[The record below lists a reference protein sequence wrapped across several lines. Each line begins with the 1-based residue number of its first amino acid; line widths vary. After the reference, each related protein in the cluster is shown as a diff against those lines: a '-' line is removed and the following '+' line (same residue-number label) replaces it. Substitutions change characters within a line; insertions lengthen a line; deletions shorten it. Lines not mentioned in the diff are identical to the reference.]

1 MRRSVIYTAFV
12 LGWLIYTGVSVVTST
27 DYTKAVLNFVTN
39 MLIVIIVLEAVE
51 GELDR
56 RSICD
61 RIPRAVKV
69 SGPLVYIFLGVA
81 MMLVMG
87 TGVKMIDSNVAND
100 TVAILNFTKNV
111 VDIVAALVAANVMV
125 RAAKACDVVI
135 TLVMLFMALAFGL
148 IAVVG
153 SLLIIDQLQTTLSI
167 DGLDIKPRL
176 RF

>member
-1 MRRSVIYTAFV
+1 MRLTYMRRSVIYTAFV

-39 MLIVIIVLEAVE
+39 MLIVIIGLQAVE
-51 GELDR
+51 WELDG

-69 SGPLVYIFLGVA
+69 FGFLVIIFILVVT
-81 MMLVMG
+81 MLVG
-87 TGVKMIDSNVAND
+87 VTGMRMIDSNVTD
-100 TVAILNFTKNV
+100 GTVAILNFTKNV
-111 VDIVAALVAANVMV
+111 VAVVAALVAADVMTS
-125 RAAKACDVVI
+125 AAKACDVVI

-153 SLLIIDQLQTTLSI
+153 SLLTIDQL
-167 DGLDIKPRL
+167 
-176 RF
+176 

>member
-12 LGWLIYTGVSVVTST
+12 LGLLIYTGVSVVTST

-39 MLIVIIVLEAVE
+39 MLIVIIGLQAVDW
-51 GELDR
+51 GLDG

-61 RIPRAVKV
+61 RIPRAVKIFR
-69 SGPLVYIFLGVA
+69 PLVIIFLLVA
-81 MMLVMG
+81 TMLVVI
-87 TGVKMIDSNVAND
+87 TGMRMIDSNVTDD

-111 VDIVAALVAANVMV
+111 MAVVVALVAGNVMV

-153 SLLIIDQLQTTLSI
+153 SLLIIDQLQIALSI
-167 DGLDIKPRL
+167 GGLDIKPRL

>member
-12 LGWLIYTGVSVVTST
+12 LGSLIYTGVSVVTST

-39 MLIVIIVLEAVE
+39 MLIVVIFLQTVNSA
-51 GELDR
+51 LDG

-69 SGPLVYIFLGVA
+69 LGPLVHIFLLVVA
-81 MMLVMG
+81 VIVG
-87 TGVKMIDSNVAND
+87 FTGKKMIDSDVMD
-100 TVAILNFTKNV
+100 GTVAILNFTKNV
-111 VDIVAALVAANVMV
+111 VAVVVGLMAVNVME

-148 IAVVG
+148 IVVVG
-153 SLLIIDQLQTTLSI
+153 L
-167 DGLDIKPRL
+167 
-176 RF
+176 

>member
-39 MLIVIIVLEAVE
+39 MLIVIIGLQAVDL
-51 GELDR
+51 ELDG

-69 SGPLVYIFLGVA
+69 LGFLVIIFLVVVT
-81 MMLVMG
+81 MLVVITG
-87 TGVKMIDSNVAND
+87 TRMIDSDVMYG

-111 VDIVAALVAANVMV
+111 VAVVVALVAESVMV
-125 RAAKACDVVI
+125 RAAMACDVVI

-153 SLLIIDQLQTTLSI
+153 SLSIIH
-167 DGLDIKPRL
+167 RL
-176 RF
+176 

>member
-12 LGWLIYTGVSVVTST
+12 LGMLIYTGVSVVTST

-39 MLIVIIVLEAVE
+39 MLIVIIGLQAVG
-51 GELDR
+51 GELDG

-69 SGPLVYIFLGVA
+69 FGFLVIIFILVVT
-81 MMLVMG
+81 MLVG
-87 TGVKMIDSNVAND
+87 VTGMRMIDSNVTD
-100 TVAILNFTKNV
+100 GTVAILNFTKNV
-111 VDIVAALVAANVMV
+111 VAVVAALVAADVMTS
-125 RAAKACDVVI
+125 AAKACDVVI

-153 SLLIIDQLQTTLSI
+153 SLLIIDQL
-167 DGLDIKPRL
+167 
-176 RF
+176 

>member
-1 MRRSVIYTAFV
+1 MHMRRSVIYTAFV
-12 LGWLIYTGVSVVTST
+12 LGLLIYTGVSVVIST

-39 MLIVIIVLEAVE
+39 MLIVIIGLQAVD

-69 SGPLVYIFLGVA
+69 SGPLVYIFLGVVT
-81 MMLVMG
+81 MLVGITG
-87 TGVKMIDSNVAND
+87 TKIIVSDVTDD

-111 VDIVAALVAANVMV
+111 VAIVAALVAANVMTS
-125 RAAKACDVVI
+125 AAKACDVVI
-135 TLVMLFMALAFGL
+135 TLVMLFIALTFGL

-153 SLLIIDQLQTTLSI
+153 SL
-167 DGLDIKPRL
+167 
-176 RF
+176 FNY